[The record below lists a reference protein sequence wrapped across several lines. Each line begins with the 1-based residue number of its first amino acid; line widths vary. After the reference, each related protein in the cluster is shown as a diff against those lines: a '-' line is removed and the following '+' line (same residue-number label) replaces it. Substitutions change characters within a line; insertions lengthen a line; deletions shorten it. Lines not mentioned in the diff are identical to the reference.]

1 MKKIKFLAL
10 AFVIA
15 TSSLFATEIVPDI
28 PVKEIRTQ
36 INELLPSPDFSI
48 ETNQTINVYYRFDD
62 TGRLYVMWV
71 ESNDKEVLKYVR
83 ENMHDKLVEI
93 NDDYDKVFKM
103 ELNLKKNQK

>member
-1 MKKIKFLAL
+1 MKKIKFMAL

-15 TSSLFATEIVPDI
+15 TSSLFATEIVPDV

-36 INELLPSPDFSI
+36 INDLLPTPDFNI
-48 ETNQTINVYYRFDD
+48 DTNHTVNVYYRFDG
-62 TGRLYVMWV
+62 TGRLYVLWV
-71 ESNDKEVLKYVR
+71 ESYDKQVQNYVR
-83 ENMHDKLVEI
+83 ENMHEKLVEI

>member
-36 INELLPSPDFSI
+36 IDKLLPTPDFVI
-48 ETNQTINVYYRFDD
+48 ENDQTVNVFYRFDML
-62 TGRLYVMWV
+62 GRVSVLWV
-71 ESNDKEVLKYVR
+71 ESSNTKVLNYVR
-83 ENMHDKLVEI
+83 DNKHHKLVEI

-103 ELNLKKNQK
+103 ELKLRNNQK